1 MTHPADEIVNTLKQ
15 VTDNEATRSP
25 WWMIL
30 DPQQNMPCDVHWL
43 ASQIT
48 GPFFCR
54 VDAEDFL
61 KRTRYN
67 FSSRACVYCHSGCYS
82 DKYDDL
88 CKQIGKV

>member
-1 MTHPADEIVNTLKQ
+1 MTHPADEIINTLKEA
-15 VTDNEATRSP
+15 DNEATRSP

-30 DPQQNMPCDVHWL
+30 DPQQNMGCDIHYL

-54 VDAEDFL
+54 EDAEAFL

-67 FSSRACVYCHSGCYS
+67 FSNRACVYCHSGCYS
-82 DKYDDL
+82 RKYDDL

>member
-1 MTHPADEIVNTLKQ
+1 MAHPADEIINTLK
-15 VTDNEATRSP
+15 TADNEAKRSP

-30 DPQQNMPCDVHWL
+30 GPQQNMGCDIHYL

-54 VDAEDFL
+54 ADAEGFL
-61 KRTRYN
+61 RHTRYN
-67 FSSRACVYCHSGCYS
+67 FSSRAKVYCHSGCYS